1 MGAGDVEVLDV
12 AVVYDGRFRM
22 LRYRLRHRLFGG
34 GWSGELTRELFERG
48 HAAAVLPYD
57 PERDAVVLTEQ
68 FRIGALGDASGP
80 WQTEAVAGVIDRDG
94 DSAEET
100 VRREATEEAGLELGR
115 VAFVGDYLA
124 SPGGTSERVGVY
136 VGEVDAVGAGGIHGL
151 PDEGEDIRVE
161 VVPFDEAMRRLEA
174 GRILAAHTVI
184 ALLWLALHRDGLR
197 ARWRRATGGGGAAA
211 VRA

>member
-1 MGAGDVEVLDV
+1 MTAARDDVEILDS
-12 AVVYDGRFRM
+12 AVVYDGHFKM

-34 GWSGELTRELFERG
+34 GWSGEITRELFERG

-68 FRIGALGDASGP
+68 FRVGALNDPGGP
-80 WQTEAVAGVIDRDG
+80 WQIEGVAGVIDAG
-94 DSAEET
+94 SSAEET
-100 VRREATEEAGLELGR
+100 VRREAVEEAGLELR
-115 VAFVGDYLA
+115 RIAHACDYLA
-124 SPGGTSERVGVY
+124 SAGGTSERIAVY
-136 VGEVDAVGAGGIHGL
+136 VGEVDSGGAGGIHGL

-184 ALLWLALHRDGLR
+184 ALQWLALHRDGLR
-197 ARWRRATGGGGAAA
+197 SRWRRTGPAAA
-211 VRA
+211 DPT